1 MYEFFIE
8 MDCLGAYSYNVQQ
21 TENLR
26 NLKSQNLGGGL
37 CLLRQV
43 KYDSRTKLQCLKAL
57 AFDIIVGKY
66 AECCIIVQYFR
77 KCA

>member
-26 NLKSQNLGGGL
+26 NLKSQNLGGGY
-37 CLLRQV
+37 V
-43 KYDSRTKLQCLKAL
+43 FYDKLNTTRARNFN
-57 AFDIIVGKY
+57 A
-66 AECCIIVQYFR
+66 
-77 KCA
+77 